1 MELYDYMSTSS
12 QSDTNAG
19 HQMTFQMFRYGKC
32 GVDSYHCRLADGDCG
47 YLHDWQ
53 KMYYYGELGLCPA
66 RCHRST
72 LSLGNNQNPPISP
85 TQNTALLVTNSYIRA
100 FCLPPQ
106 IAPSLTT
113 DAGRK
118 SRHIHILL

>member
-1 MELYDYMSTSS
+1 MSTSS
-12 QSDTNAG
+12 QSDKNVG
-19 HQMTFQMFRYGKC
+19 HQMTFQMFRCSKC
-32 GVDSYHCRLADGDCG
+32 GVDSYHCHLADSE

-53 KMYYYGELGLCPA
+53 KTYYHGKLGLPPA
-66 RCHRST
+66 RCRWST

-106 IAPSLTT
+106 IAPSFNT
-113 DAGRK
+113 DACRK
-118 SRHIHILL
+118 SSHCFMWYIHILLL